1 MRGDPAFWATFSL
14 QLVTKLQTTVANDD
28 FDWYVSSLLKGVKI
42 GVPSIVVVST
52 VLTTVFL
59 YRSTVNLALNTLDG
73 MSNWI
78 IVGPELRAVDWANH
92 AGDIFGRVGQSLQRL
107 RVV

>member
-1 MRGDPAFWATFSL
+1 MDSMICAP
-14 QLVTKLQTTVANDD
+14 Q
-28 FDWYVSSLLKGVKI
+28 YVSSLLKGVS

-73 MSNWI
+73 IELDYI
-78 IVGPELRAVDWANH
+78 IGPELRAVDWANH
-92 AGDIFGRVGQSLQRL
+92 AGDIFGRAGQSLQRL